1 MASRAD
7 RETSD
12 IDEFV
17 QRVERPE
24 HGNHGEFEQY
34 CADPYYIGCNYQ
46 RLTVKLYEIGLS
58 LDYGMQIVMVESA
71 IDAVKQIELAN

>member
-7 RETSD
+7 KGTSE
-12 IDEFV
+12 IDDFV
-17 QRVERPE
+17 QRAERPE

-34 CADPYYIGCNYQ
+34 CADPYCLGCNYQ

-71 IDAVKQIELAN
+71 IDAVKQPELSN